1 MFMLSHQ
8 AYCDLSNVHDR
19 VSRGY
24 HAIRF
29 QLQAGGIK
37 MLLQIQF
44 QKDSRII
51 YEFLVILLSCR
62 AFLDGELCSTC
73 KQDKPF

>member
-1 MFMLSHQ
+1 MFLLSHQ
-8 AYCDLSNVHDR
+8 AYCDLSNLHDR

-29 QLQAGGIK
+29 QLQADGIM

-44 QKDSRII
+44 QKDLRII
-51 YEFLVILLSCR
+51 YEFLIILLSCR
-62 AFLDGELCSTC
+62 AFLDGVLCSTY